1 MKTVVKN
8 ANLVGRDGI
17 SFGSLLL
24 EDGRISEVG
33 RGAVEVTDPSVSV
46 IDAKNRYVAPG
57 FIDLHTHGAGG
68 CDYMDGTVESI
79 VTAAKTQMRYGVTTV
94 LPTTLTST
102 AEELFSTIDNFR
114 RARERMMDGPN
125 MQGLHLEG
133 PYFSLSQKG
142 AQDPRFIRNPDP
154 AEYKKIIEYADGA
167 IARWSAAP
175 ELDGALEFGDYLT
188 QHHILASIAH
198 SNAEYRHVAE
208 AYRHG
213 YTHVTH
219 LYSGMSTI
227 VRRGGFRFLGVV
239 ESAYV
244 IDGMNVEIIA
254 DGCHLPPEL
263 LRLVYQCK
271 GPDKTCLVTDS
282 MRGAGMPDGESI
294 LGSLKNG
301 QRVIIEDGV
310 AKMPDHVSF
319 AGSVATAD
327 RLMRVMHS
335 QAGVNLWDCVAMMS
349 ATPARVM
356 GIFDK
361 KGSLAEG
368 KDADLVFFDDD
379 ISVSRV
385 LIGGRTTY
393 SED

>member
-8 ANLVGRDGI
+8 ANLIGRNAV
-17 SFGSLLL
+17 SFGSLLI

-68 CDYMDGTVESI
+68 SDYMDGTVDCI
-79 VTAAKTQMRYGVTTV
+79 VTAAGMQMRHGVTTV

-102 AEELFSTIDNFR
+102 VEELFSTIDNFR

-125 MQGLHLEG
+125 MPGLHLEG

-154 AEYKKIIEYADGA
+154 AEYQKIVEYADGA

-175 ELDGALEFGDYLT
+175 ELDGALAFGDYLT
-188 QHHILASIAH
+188 RHRILASIAH
-198 SNAEYRHVAE
+198 SNAEYKHVAE

-244 IDGMNVEIIA
+244 IDGMTVEIIA

-263 LRLVYQCK
+263 LELVYKCK

-282 MRGAGMPDGESI
+282 MRGAGMPDGESV

-327 RLMRVMHS
+327 RLVRVMHS
-335 QAGVNLWDCVAMMS
+335 QAGVSLWDCAAMMS

-356 GIFDK
+356 GIFDR

-385 LIGGRTTY
+385 LVGGRTTY
-393 SED
+393 SGE